1 MAVLRFNLKQ
11 EEQKVEQKPVTE
23 AKPAKVAKEKPAKK
37 ATKTKKPQGSVSL
50 LERDAIHV
58 IGLGVVIVTKS
69 QEAKRRFQWA
79 VCSYECA
86 AHC

>member
-37 ATKTKKPQGSVSL
+37 ATKTKKP
-50 LERDAIHV
+50 
-58 IGLGVVIVTKS
+58 
-69 QEAKRRFQWA
+69 
-79 VCSYECA
+79 
-86 AHC
+86 